1 MRRHYREGGLDEAD
15 LAADPY
21 QQFGLWFSDVVRAGL
36 PEPNATVL
44 ATASAGAVPSARTVL
59 LKGYD
64 ERGFVFYSNY
74 ASRKAGELAENPRA
88 SLLFPWHALGR
99 QVVVLGTAE
108 RVSRDESAAYFRTRP
123 RPSQLAAWA
132 SRQSSPIASR
142 AELESRFD
150 DLAARWPEGSE
161 VPAPEFWGGF
171 RMSPA
176 SVEFWQGRP
185 NRLHDRLRYRREGP
199 GWAVER
205 LAP

>member
-15 LAADPY
+15 LAPDPY

-44 ATASAGAVPSARTVL
+44 GTASAGAVPSLRTVL

-74 ASRKAGELAENPRA
+74 TSRKARELAENPLA

-99 QVVVLGTAE
+99 QVVVLGAAE
-108 RVSRDESAAYFRTRP
+108 RVSRDESATYFRARP
-123 RPSQLAAWA
+123 RTSKLGAWA
-132 SRQSSPIASR
+132 SRQSSVIASR
-142 AELESRFD
+142 ADLEARF
-150 DLAARWPEGSE
+150 AAVADRWAEGTE
-161 VPAPEFWGGF
+161 VPVPEFWGGF
-171 RMSPA
+171 RLAPA

-185 NRLHDRLRYRREGP
+185 NRLHDRLRYRRDGP